1 MNDDKI
7 EEGRDTCQSDQV
19 LRDTNLS
26 TNLIKE
32 DDKKKEN
39 EEPKKV
45 NSFVT
50 ILAVW
55 GSLIGSSTVSMP
67 YNVYQAGIVPS
78 IVLCIIYGFLAF
90 YTCKIY
96 VDFGVK
102 EADFSSTVE
111 RYFGKVFGPK
121 IGKICKNIQIIFI
134 ISLTTG
140 GFMIY
145 FLIMSQNL
153 YSVSCLILNNIGFD
167 IDEQNLKPEFGRF
180 SIIYLGFILSILIF
194 PLIMKKEVSFLVK
207 ISSFSAYCVSALI
220 IYAIYTGISSMINT
234 DFHIDYIKNKKDSK
248 DRYIQLF
255 GINPSNLAGTIS
267 LGYFCHSTILPTLK
281 NNKNQNNNI
290 RDLSIGYIFT
300 GFTFSLSGI
309 FGYIGF
315 SGKDFDIDFKKN
327 WFFFFDYDV
336 IIVLIL
342 KLLNIFQLFVV
353 FPILV
358 YAVRL
363 QIFNFF
369 YGNDYP
375 SKKLVMIYSISALIL
390 SLIVVYIAS
399 EYLAELIGIIGA
411 CTTLIL
417 VYTFPPIVKI
427 IALYLKKK
435 KISVEN
441 ETNLDENREKNADNE
456 EKEKEEKEETEE
468 TEESNKKEGKN
479 ENEALKEGNDSEK
492 FTFIDILYIIGHLLF
507 IVIGIVTVVFNF
519 VPINFFNV
527 TFREE

>member
-7 EEGRDTCQSDQV
+7 EEMRDTSQSDQV

-32 DDKKKEN
+32 DDKQKEN

-50 ILAVW
+50 ILAIW

-255 GINPSNLAGTIS
+255 GVNPSNLAGTIS

-327 WFFFFDYDV
+327 WFFFF
-336 IIVLIL
+336 
-342 KLLNIFQLFVV
+342 
-353 FPILV
+353 
-358 YAVRL
+358 RL
-363 QIFNFF
+363 
-369 YGNDYP
+369 
-375 SKKLVMIYSISALIL
+375 
-390 SLIVVYIAS
+390 
-399 EYLAELIGIIGA
+399 
-411 CTTLIL
+411 
-417 VYTFPPIVKI
+417 
-427 IALYLKKK
+427 
-435 KISVEN
+435 
-441 ETNLDENREKNADNE
+441 
-456 EKEKEEKEETEE
+456 
-468 TEESNKKEGKN
+468 
-479 ENEALKEGNDSEK
+479 
-492 FTFIDILYIIGHLLF
+492 
-507 IVIGIVTVVFNF
+507 
-519 VPINFFNV
+519 
-527 TFREE
+527 